1 MLQCLISLESCCQVT
16 RGRPL
21 LEGEL
26 ALHSCI
32 DSTNPMP
39 DGTNNLQDVAQQGA
53 TKNLQEHT
61 SKDEHYDVDIAS
73 EVLRSVSVLNPR
85 NGETR
90 ISAITRH
97 LSEHGFLSHRFLP
110 PTDTISADT
119 TIQPDTK
126 GTAPDISP
134 EETLTPLIP
143 LPPHPPFP
151 IAMVCRKPWG
161 APNHHCVYTAK

>member
-32 DSTNPMP
+32 NSTNPMP
-39 DGTNNLQDVAQQGA
+39 DGTNNLQDIAQQGA
-53 TKNLQEHT
+53 AKNLQEHT

-85 NGETR
+85 DGETR

-97 LSEHGFLSHRFLP
+97 LSEHSFLPHHFSP
-110 PTDTISADT
+110 PTDNLRRYHYPTRHQRDRARHLTRRDPHAIDPPAT
-119 TIQPDTK
+119 PPAIPHRH
-126 GTAPDISP
+126 GLP
-134 EETLTPLIP
+134 ETLGCSEPPLR
-143 LPPHPPFP
+143 LHTS
-151 IAMVCRKPWG
+151 K
-161 APNHHCVYTAK
+161 